1 MELYESSKI
10 LLYKTIDSIMKD
22 GCIVT
27 IRKIV
32 NKLKY
37 QQVVSLESDIDY
49 QEEVFDEKIPNNGYF
64 SLYQDNIA
72 FSNEPVKVKTL
83 AFYLPQFHTF
93 PENDE
98 WWGEG
103 FTEWTNTRKSAP
115 RYRGHYQPRE
125 PHENIG
131 YYDLSDVQVIK
142 KQAKL
147 ARQHGIYGFCIY
159 YYWFSGK
166 TLMEKPIDLLF
177 THPEIDINYCLCWA
191 NESWTRTWDG
201 MKNNILIEQKYTYD
215 DSINFIYDIK
225 KYFND
230 KRYIKHNGKPVIV
243 VYNPGDIPKVKMVFC
258 KWKSVAREIGIGDI
272 SIWIC
277 RSFNN
282 GIKELGV
289 DDIVDKEI
297 EFPPHNF
304 GNLPISVENPNI
316 KINDS
321 YVFDYTRLV
330 EYILKHRDQ
339 NVFNY
344 KLCRTVMLGWD
355 NSARRSKGFNSFD
368 NFDIHKYYLW
378 LRGNVDETIKKHDLN
393 DRYIFINAWNE
404 WAEGTYLEPDARYG
418 YSYLNVTSLA
428 ISQKEYCLETV
439 LEKKC
444 DEARIAVQVH
454 VFYLSLLDEVISYL
468 NNICESYDC
477 YITTDSVYKANHIL
491 AMMKQYCSAN
501 KVIVTVYENR
511 GRDVAPFLLQLQER
525 ALKYEYICHIHT
537 KRSLHGNI
545 GEKWRTYLFSN
556 LLGSRQGVRKII
568 SFFDDSDNI
577 GVIYPHAYK
586 NLLECYEWGSNF
598 EITQQLLEKLDINP
612 ELSGELDFPAG
623 NMLWVRVDAVK
634 QLFENN
640 LKWSDFPEENG
651 QMDGTLMHAIE
662 RAWNYIA
669 MANGYTKLI
678 VNISDIEDYT

>member
-1 MELYESSKI
+1 M
-10 LLYKTIDSIMKD
+10 
-22 GCIVT
+22 
-27 IRKIV
+27 
-32 NKLKY
+32 
-37 QQVVSLESDIDY
+37 
-49 QEEVFDEKIPNNGYF
+49 
-64 SLYQDNIA
+64 
-72 FSNEPVKVKTL
+72 
-83 AFYLPQFHTF
+83 
-93 PENDE
+93 
-98 WWGEG
+98 
-103 FTEWTNTRKSAP
+103 
-115 RYRGHYQPRE
+115 
-125 PHENIG
+125 
-131 YYDLSDVQVIK
+131 
-142 KQAKL
+142 
-147 ARQHGIYGFCIY
+147 
-159 YYWFSGK
+159 
-166 TLMEKPIDLLF
+166 
-177 THPEIDINYCLCWA
+177 
-191 NESWTRTWDG
+191 
-201 MKNNILIEQKYTYD
+201 
-215 DSINFIYDIK
+215 
-225 KYFND
+225 
-230 KRYIKHNGKPVIV
+230 
-243 VYNPGDIPKVKMVFC
+243 
-258 KWKSVAREIGIGDI
+258 
-272 SIWIC
+272 
-277 RSFNN
+277 
-282 GIKELGV
+282 
-289 DDIVDKEI
+289 
-297 EFPPHNF
+297 
-304 GNLPISVENPNI
+304 
-316 KINDS
+316 
-321 YVFDYTRLV
+321 
-330 EYILKHRDQ
+330 
-339 NVFNY
+339 
-344 KLCRTVMLGWD
+344 
-355 NSARRSKGFNSFD
+355 
-368 NFDIHKYYLW
+368 
-378 LRGNVDETIKKHDLN
+378 
-393 DRYIFINAWNE
+393 
-404 WAEGTYLEPDARYG
+404 
-418 YSYLNVTSLA
+418 
-428 ISQKEYCLETV
+428 ETV

-651 QMDGTLMHAIE
+651 QMDGTFMHAIE

>member
-37 QQVVSLESDIDY
+37 QQVVSLESGIDY

-225 KYFND
+225 NTLT
-230 KRYIKHNGKPVIV
+230 I
-243 VYNPGDIPKVKMVFC
+243 
-258 KWKSVAREIGIGDI
+258 SGILNI
-272 SIWIC
+272 M
-277 RSFNN
+277 
-282 GIKELGV
+282 
-289 DDIVDKEI
+289 
-297 EFPPHNF
+297 
-304 GNLPISVENPNI
+304 EN
-316 KINDS
+316 
-321 YVFDYTRLV
+321 
-330 EYILKHRDQ
+330 Q
-339 NVFNY
+339 
-344 KLCRTVMLGWD
+344 
-355 NSARRSKGFNSFD
+355 
-368 NFDIHKYYLW
+368 
-378 LRGNVDETIKKHDLN
+378 
-393 DRYIFINAWNE
+393 
-404 WAEGTYLEPDARYG
+404 
-418 YSYLNVTSLA
+418 SL
-428 ISQKEYCLETV
+428 
-439 LEKKC
+439 
-444 DEARIAVQVH
+444 
-454 VFYLSLLDEVISYL
+454 
-468 NNICESYDC
+468 
-477 YITTDSVYKANHIL
+477 
-491 AMMKQYCSAN
+491 
-501 KVIVTVYENR
+501 
-511 GRDVAPFLLQLQER
+511 
-525 ALKYEYICHIHT
+525 
-537 KRSLHGNI
+537 
-545 GEKWRTYLFSN
+545 
-556 LLGSRQGVRKII
+556 
-568 SFFDDSDNI
+568 
-577 GVIYPHAYK
+577 
-586 NLLECYEWGSNF
+586 
-598 EITQQLLEKLDINP
+598 
-612 ELSGELDFPAG
+612 
-623 NMLWVRVDAVK
+623 
-634 QLFENN
+634 
-640 LKWSDFPEENG
+640 
-651 QMDGTLMHAIE
+651 
-662 RAWNYIA
+662 
-669 MANGYTKLI
+669 
-678 VNISDIEDYT
+678 